1 THEIAVVREPAFA
14 ALTADESRLVVANY
28 MPSGAGTDPDLA
40 AEVSILDTSTM
51 RQVARVKLPPGSTM
65 AGGVWINPNGK
76 WAYVVHVLGRF
87 DLPITQLEEG
97 WVHTCAL
104 SVIDLAA
111 GVRLATVL
119 LDSLTQGAADPWAVI
134 GAADGKTLWISHRGT
149 HEISIVNIGLIH
161 QLLEG
166 NVPNEIAAQ
175 KDGAR
180 DNIWV
185 RIKSDRNQIKQLTKD
200 LTALHLAGAIR
211 RFFSGGDGP
220 TGLALSPDGKR
231 LYVANY
237 YAG

>member
-1 THEIAVVREPAFA
+1 
-14 ALTADESRLVVANY
+14 
-28 MPSGAGTDPDLA
+28 
-40 AEVSILDTSTM
+40 
-51 RQVARVKLPPGSTM
+51 M

-87 DLPITQLEEG
+87 DLPVTRLEEG
-97 WVHTCAL
+97 WVHTSAL

-134 GAADGKTLWISHRGT
+134 GSADGKTLWISHRGT
-149 HEISIVNIGLIH
+149 HEISTLNIGIINE
-161 QLLEG
+161 LLEG
-166 NVPNEIAAQ
+166 KVPDEIAAR

-185 RIKSDRNQIKQLTKD
+185 RIKNDKNQIKQLTKD

-211 RFFSGGDGP
+211 RPVARARRVWLFHLTGKGEKALRGELLCRCRGRARRHPGKSAQRVSARQTTRARRCSAWRNLLPRCHPLLP
-220 TGLALSPDGKR
+220 TLAQLRHVPS
-231 LYVANY
+231 
-237 YAG
+237 